1 MGCLHLL
8 NPLCPVPVFPA
19 SGRFPIFNFSVPY
32 FSGHLALRD
41 PSRAHCIGREALSQ
55 PLLERTDAILSLTTH
70 ADDARGGMGH
80 TVYLLGEAGAG
91 KTTLLR
97 AFEAQMAAATV
108 LRAACEDLSIP
119 EPLGPLRD
127 LAFDA
132 GVDLDALLTQEKD
145 RLAVF
150 LHLLDAITNS
160 DGLTLLLVEDLHWA
174 DEATLD
180 FLRFVSR
187 RIKRHGILLLITARD
202 DEAEGRPQV
211 RRAIGGV
218 SPSDFTRLVLEPLSL
233 EAVTQLAVGHAL
245 SPEEVH
251 QRTGGNAFY
260 VSEMLRGSE
269 SDALRSVQDT
279 VLSRIAAASPDVR
292 SALEAVSIFPRR
304 AEWDLALRVSGVDES
319 AFDAAIEAGLME
331 DTGTYLAFRH
341 EIARQAVETSLRTGR
356 RMRLNTTLLEA
367 LQALG
372 SASTARQLHHAR
384 QAADTDQIAHLAPL
398 AAREAFAAGAN
409 QQAADYFTIAVE
421 LADEEDKPAFAAL
434 LFDAGEA
441 CRFVGRLGE
450 AVNLLERALTIV
462 PENTALQGRILQ
474 RLSRAQWAAGCKLQ
488 SRRLGDAS
496 LDVLK
501 GKETE
506 DLAMALASRAQV
518 AMSDYDM
525 EMAHDLA
532 SQAEDMA
539 RRLGRT
545 DIISHALS
553 TMSLTSLFDSAR
565 MNKMYEDSIKAAQN
579 AQSPVNLVRCYANGG
594 VVNWYGLRFQDALD
608 LCEKAISTAYETD
621 TTEQIEFHRG
631 YRAYNLERLGRWDE
645 ALEEAA
651 DVLSRPLESAS
662 PAIMLRL
669 AMARIS
675 IRRGESDGADEE
687 ADIIERLGLEED
699 RRHVCDVAAFVAERA
714 WLGLSDPD
722 AAQKVMDA
730 ALAEPIKPM
739 LVEELWDWQRR
750 LTPSRPVLESADL
763 HAPYRAAMAGDWEGS
778 AEGWKKAEDPY
789 HEALALADG
798 SGPAVARSLE
808 ILDRLG
814 AGKVR
819 DQVLAQAKAR
829 DLMVDQPV
837 KSRQST
843 REHPA
848 GLTKRQMDV
857 LTLMNDGLSNA
868 EIGER
873 LFISPKTVDHHV
885 SAILGKLEVSSRGEA
900 AAFARDAGWIG
911 PL

>member
-269 SDALRSVQDT
+269 SEALRSVQDT
-279 VLSRIAAASPDVR
+279 VLSRIASASPDVR

-421 LADEEDKPAFAAL
+421 LADEENKPAFAAL

-798 SGPAVARSLE
+798 PDPAVARSLE

-829 DLMVDQPV
+829 GLTVDQPV
-837 KSRQST
+837 NSRQST

>member
-269 SDALRSVQDT
+269 SEALRSVQDT
-279 VLSRIAAASPDVR
+279 VLSRIASASPDVR

-421 LADEEDKPAFAAL
+421 LADEENKPAFAAL

-506 DLAMALASRAQV
+506 DLAMALASRGQV

-798 SGPAVARSLE
+798 PDPAVARSLE

>member
-1 MGCLHLL
+1 M
-8 NPLCPVPVFPA
+8 
-19 SGRFPIFNFSVPY
+19 
-32 FSGHLALRD
+32 
-41 PSRAHCIGREALSQ
+41 
-55 PLLERTDAILSLTTH
+55 LERTDAILSLTTH

-150 LHLLDAITNS
+150 VHLLDAITNS

-269 SDALRSVQDT
+269 SEALRSVQDT
-279 VLSRIAAASPDVR
+279 VLSRIASASPDVR

-462 PENTALQGRILQ
+462 PENTALQG
-474 RLSRAQWAAGCKLQ
+474 
-488 SRRLGDAS
+488 
-496 LDVLK
+496 
-501 GKETE
+501 
-506 DLAMALASRAQV
+506 
-518 AMSDYDM
+518 
-525 EMAHDLA
+525 
-532 SQAEDMA
+532 
-539 RRLGRT
+539 
-545 DIISHALS
+545 
-553 TMSLTSLFDSAR
+553 
-565 MNKMYEDSIKAAQN
+565 
-579 AQSPVNLVRCYANGG
+579 
-594 VVNWYGLRFQDALD
+594 
-608 LCEKAISTAYETD
+608 
-621 TTEQIEFHRG
+621 
-631 YRAYNLERLGRWDE
+631 
-645 ALEEAA
+645 
-651 DVLSRPLESAS
+651 
-662 PAIMLRL
+662 
-669 AMARIS
+669 
-675 IRRGESDGADEE
+675 
-687 ADIIERLGLEED
+687 
-699 RRHVCDVAAFVAERA
+699 
-714 WLGLSDPD
+714 
-722 AAQKVMDA
+722 
-730 ALAEPIKPM
+730 
-739 LVEELWDWQRR
+739 
-750 LTPSRPVLESADL
+750 
-763 HAPYRAAMAGDWEGS
+763 
-778 AEGWKKAEDPY
+778 
-789 HEALALADG
+789 
-798 SGPAVARSLE
+798 
-808 ILDRLG
+808 
-814 AGKVR
+814 
-819 DQVLAQAKAR
+819 
-829 DLMVDQPV
+829 
-837 KSRQST
+837 
-843 REHPA
+843 
-848 GLTKRQMDV
+848 
-857 LTLMNDGLSNA
+857 
-868 EIGER
+868 
-873 LFISPKTVDHHV
+873 
-885 SAILGKLEVSSRGEA
+885 
-900 AAFARDAGWIG
+900 
-911 PL
+911 